1 LFTGTL
7 KLADGA
13 LYALGGLLGPALVA
27 ALMVVNPLIVV
38 SIRGLLTKK

>member
-7 KLADGA
+7 ALADGE

-27 ALMVVNPLIVV
+27 AFMVVNPVIVAC
-38 SIRGLLTKK
+38 IRGLLTKK